1 MEHLVATP
9 GKHVAKNSI
18 ASKSF
23 GISRVPAVFANI
35 NTPMHKAITRL
46 TRSETAT
53 NAPFRQPRALLL
65 AVGLAFLFPVTAMAT
80 EEPKFEILSKDGDFE
95 LRQYA
100 PMVVAETLVAGSQD
114 EASSRGFRVIAGY
127 IFGDNKRAG
136 AGAEKIAM
144 TAPVLLEKQDAGK
157 KIDMTAPVTMDKVG
171 DRWRVHFVMPSQYKM
186 ADLPSPNNPAVT
198 LREIPASKYAAIRFS
213 GFAGEDKV
221 AAKTKELTDWVS
233 ARGNAAVSAPQLAR
247 YDPPWTLPFMRRNE
261 VLVEVR

>member
-1 MEHLVATP
+1 MYPSFTQPSRSDATTKRP
-9 GKHVAKNSI
+9 L
-18 ASKSF
+18 
-23 GISRVPAVFANI
+23 R
-35 NTPMHKAITRL
+35 
-46 TRSETAT
+46 RS
-53 NAPFRQPRALLL
+53 RALLL
-65 AVGLAFLFPVTAMAT
+65 AVGIAFLLPVTAMAT
-80 EEPKFEILSKDGDFE
+80 EEPKFEIITKDGDFE

-100 PMVVAETLVAGSQD
+100 PMVVAETLVSGSQD

-144 TAPVLLEKQDAGK
+144 TAPVLLEKQSAAQ

-186 ADLPSPNNPAVT
+186 ADLPTPNNSAVT

-213 GFAGEDKV
+213 GFAGEEKV
-221 AAKTKELTDWVS
+221 AAKTKELTEWVI
-233 ARGNAAVSAPQLAR
+233 ARGNAAINAPQLAR
-247 YDPPWTLPFMRRNE
+247 YDPPWMLPFMRRNE

>member
-1 MEHLVATP
+1 MRPLFNPLFQH
-9 GKHVAKNSI
+9 
-18 ASKSF
+18 
-23 GISRVPAVFANI
+23 
-35 NTPMHKAITRL
+35 
-46 TRSETAT
+46 TRSDATAT
-53 NAPFRQPRALLL
+53 RTFRQSRALLL
-65 AVGLAFLFPVTAMAT
+65 AVGLAFFLPVTAMAT
-80 EEPKFEILSKDGDFE
+80 EEPKFEVLTKEGDFE

-100 PMVVAETLVAGSQD
+100 PMVVAETLVSGSQD
-114 EASSRGFRVIAGY
+114 EASGRGFRAIAGY

-186 ADLPSPNNPAVT
+186 TDLPTPNNPAVT
-198 LREIPASKYAAIRFS
+198 LREIPASKYAVIRFS
-213 GFAGEDKV
+213 GFAGEEKV
-221 AAKTKELTDWVS
+221 ASKTKELTAWVI

-261 VLVEVR
+261 ILVEVR